1 MACMAGGAELVDRQ
15 ENRVGIAVDGNG
27 ADVLEMA
34 RRFAFMP

>member
-1 MACMAGGAELVDRQ
+1 MACMAGGADLVDRQ
-15 ENRVGIAVDGNG
+15 EDRIGIAVDGNR